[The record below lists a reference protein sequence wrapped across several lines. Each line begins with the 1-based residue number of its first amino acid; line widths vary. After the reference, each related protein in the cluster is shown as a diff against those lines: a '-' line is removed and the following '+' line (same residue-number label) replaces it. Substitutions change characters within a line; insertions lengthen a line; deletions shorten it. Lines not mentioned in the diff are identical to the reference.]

1 MAIEPRF
8 VRNFLLWSLQPGDSL
23 RDALAHGKGE
33 DYPVCLG
40 RRAAFFPYFVHTCCW
55 VVQASH
61 WKYRFGVV
69 KYRRLYILEIV
80 TIHAGSPYLYLP
92 TSTLGC
98 DRGIFNGSSRYGSN
112 TFLPNVSYV
121 VLHFWAMHIIIF
133 YCRYLFP
140 AQYLGGMFPSGK
152 KQNDFLICVSFAGI
166 ESSNQVGCQC
176 MLYWSLWALV
186 RRGNFLFELWAS
198 CVVIFSLSGFTLIRF
213 GKYPTNIWMN
223 LSRKCHIY
231 MYMYTHTHIYI
242 YVHTYIYIYT
252 SIYIYICVC
261 EWLFI
266 CFR

>member
-112 TFLPNVSYV
+112 TFFAKRVICSTPFLSHAY
-121 VLHFWAMHIIIF
+121 IF
-133 YCRYLFP
+133 YCSRYLFP
-140 AQYLGGMFPSGK
+140 AQYPGGMFPSGK
-152 KQNDFLICVSFAGI
+152 KHNDFLICVLFAGI

-198 CVVIFSLSGFTLIRF
+198 CVVIFSPSGFTLIRF

-223 LSRKCHIY
+223 LSRKCPIY
-231 MYMYTHTHIYI
+231 THIYI
-242 YVHTYIYIYT
+242 YTYI
-252 SIYIYICVC
+252 
-261 EWLFI
+261 
-266 CFR
+266 

>member
-112 TFLPNVSYV
+112 TFLPSVSYV
-121 VLHFWAMHIIIF
+121 VLHFWAMHIYFTVVDICSQPSIQGACSQVARNIMTSWFAF
-133 YCRYLFP
+133 YLPGLKAATRLAVSVCYIDLCEHWW
-140 AQYLGGMFPSGK
+140 GGVTSSLNFE
-152 KQNDFLICVSFAGI
+152 QVVLLCFLL
-166 ESSNQVGCQC
+166 Q
-176 MLYWSLWALV
+176 ALH
-186 RRGNFLFELWAS
+186 W
-198 CVVIFSLSGFTLIRF
+198 
-213 GKYPTNIWMN
+213 
-223 LSRKCHIY
+223 
-231 MYMYTHTHIYI
+231 
-242 YVHTYIYIYT
+242 
-252 SIYIYICVC
+252 
-261 EWLFI
+261 
-266 CFR
+266 